1 MDDEDRW
8 SVYTMRP
15 DGSDLLR
22 VYVSTVQA
30 NLNAPQRPVWSPDGE
45 WIVFSNVLPNLEAN
59 IHRVRSDGSELQA
72 LTEGESLNLL
82 PFFAQGGLYFSS
94 DRNGEFNI
102 YRLNLNDDAPPQAI
116 TSSPD
121 DMFLMNVSP
130 DGAWLHILR
139 EEFSSGSGPFGDY
152 RLISTDGSRS
162 QRIRAATS
170 PEFRPTTWS
179 PLIDMPLRA
188 EMLVAGGMVMVGLAV
203 MGRRRKRI
211 RM

>member
-1 MDDEDRW
+1 
-8 SVYTMRP
+8 
-15 DGSDLLR
+15 
-22 VYVSTVQA
+22 
-30 NLNAPQRPVWSPDGE
+30 
-45 WIVFSNVLPNLEAN
+45 
-59 IHRVRSDGSELQA
+59 
-72 LTEGESLNLL
+72 
-82 PFFAQGGLYFSS
+82 
-94 DRNGEFNI
+94 
-102 YRLNLNDDAPPQAI
+102 
-116 TSSPD
+116 
-121 DMFLMNVSP
+121 MFLMNVSP